1 MFLDSNENDLE
12 NFGFYLNFNI
22 DFSTL
27 FEITLLDVFLS
38 SFRYEKT
45 KKKFDVEIQSGRG
58 LNIFS
63 FSQRYFHPD

>member
-12 NFGFYLNFNI
+12 IFGFYLNFNI

-38 SFRYEKT
+38 SFRYEKIENS
-45 KKKFDVEIQSGRG
+45 K
-58 LNIFS
+58 LNFKVGMV
-63 FSQRYFHPD
+63 